1 MENTYR
7 EGQFVWRELMTPD
20 VEKARAFY
28 GELLGWTYQE
38 MPMPTG
44 PYTVFKQGDQMV
56 AGAMALPAGDPAPPA
71 WMSYVSV
78 ADVDEALKKVGEN
91 GGQVIMPPMDVPNV
105 GRFAVTADPTGGV
118 LGLLRNLTTDGPA
131 PGMPGPGTFCWET
144 LNTTD
149 IDRAKSFYTA
159 VIGWTGGTGPSNM
172 LVFSAGTVQ
181 VADVEPAPP
190 GLPSHWLLHVVVEKL
205 EASRDKAE
213 KLGAKV
219 LMPLVEIPAIGRIA
233 VIADPTGAALSLF
246 EPAPPPPAA

>member
-20 VEKARAFY
+20 VGKARAFY
-28 GELLGWTYQE
+28 GELLGWTSQE

-44 PYTVFKQGDQMV
+44 LYTVFKKGDQMV
-56 AGAMALPAGDPAPPA
+56 AGAMATPAGAPYPPA
-71 WMSYVSV
+71 WASYVSV
-78 ADVDEALKKVGEN
+78 TDVDATVKACTAN
-91 GGQVIMPPMDVPNV
+91 GGQALMGGEDVPGV
-105 GRFAVTADPTGGV
+105 GRIAMIADPTGGV

-159 VIGWTGGTGPSNM
+159 VIGWTGSTGPANM
-172 LVFSAGTVQ
+172 LVFAAGTVQ

-205 EASRDKAE
+205 ETSREKAE
-213 KLGAKV
+213 QLGAKV
-219 LMPLVEIPAIGRIA
+219 LMPLVEIPSIGRIC
-233 VIADPTGAALSLF
+233 VIADPTGAAISLF
-246 EPAPPPPAA
+246 EPAPPAAA